1 MYAGEIDME
10 YHAWQGGPGL
20 NCGTY
25 ASLPVLKYFQAFET
39 HPPPGMYFSLHG
51 TKILSTILHPPTPGM
66 YFSLHGT
73 KIFSTILHPPTPCVG
88 TKV

>member
-1 MYAGEIDME
+1 MA
-10 YHAWQGGPGL
+10 L

-25 ASLPVLKYFQAFET
+25 ASLPILKYVQAFET
-39 HPPPGMYFSLHG
+39 HPPPGMYFSILVFSIHN
-51 TKILSTILHPPTPGM
+51 TKILSTILHPHTPGM

-73 KIFSTILHPPTPCVG
+73 EIFSTILHPPTPCVG